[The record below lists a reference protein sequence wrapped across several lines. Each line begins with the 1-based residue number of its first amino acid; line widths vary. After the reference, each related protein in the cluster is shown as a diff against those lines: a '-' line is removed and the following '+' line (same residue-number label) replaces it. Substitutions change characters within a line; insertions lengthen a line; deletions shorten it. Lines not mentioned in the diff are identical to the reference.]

1 MIHRLIIHR
10 FRGIREG
17 VLDNLGKINLL
28 IGPNNSGKTAVLEM
42 LYLSAL
48 AHRPCSFVNLNLEP
62 SAWPAKTLD
71 IYDFLGLE
79 PLPRLRQRHG
89 EAKTWKDSP
98 ADISTDGGSL
108 VITLPDVPEDYL
120 LREFE
125 LTAPLDS
132 PGRRRAF
139 SQKDVQR
146 ISMFQL
152 ESWEDYLLPANL
164 IPPVFQKYNVRL
176 DNGVWNY
183 LWEDAWVYRWEKA
196 KGIDYF
202 SVWAIEGM
210 QPKHV
215 VLFDF
220 HVAEQHFTERF
231 GSGNY
236 EEIPDWKKKITQ
248 SLALIF
254 PELKGSAVS
263 IGPKKGK
270 NWTGFIEFA
279 GKTPLPI
286 DYFGDG
292 ARHAFKVL
300 ASLIALSE
308 KVDEKH
314 LGLFLWED
322 PELFM
327 HPATLGRLLEEV
339 WNLVSKKPVQVFI
352 TTQSLE
358 VIAWMANL
366 FRNAKK
372 QQDILRFYS
381 LNLHKGRLEVH
392 PFGVETVI
400 DWLKGGL
407 DLREIDTGL
416 VENFPLTWKLSS
428 ETSETG
434 GAPW

>member
-10 FRGIREG
+10 FRGIKEG
-17 VLDNLGKINLL
+17 VLDNLGKVNLL

-48 AHRPCSFVNLNLEP
+48 AHRPCSFVNPNLEP

-89 EAKTWKDSP
+89 ETKTWKDSP

-108 VITLPDVPEDYL
+108 VITLSDVPEDYP

-132 PGRRRAF
+132 PGRRRSF

-152 ESWEDYLLPANL
+152 EPWENYSFPANL
-164 IPPVFQKYNVRL
+164 IPPIFQKYNVRL
-176 DNGVWNY
+176 ENGVWNY

-210 QPKHV
+210 KPKHV
-215 VLFDF
+215 VFFDF

-286 DYFGDG
+286 DHFGDG

-308 KVDEKH
+308 RTDEAH
-314 LGLFLWED
+314 SGLFLWED

-327 HPATLGRLLEEV
+327 HPASLNRLLREV
-339 WNLVSKKPVQVFI
+339 LKLTKHKPIQVFI
-352 TTQSLE
+352 SSQSIETAALLTTHIEEMNIQSQYRVFRLDLQDGKLFAAPYHYE
-358 VIAWMANL
+358 NVMAWLKAGM
-366 FRNAKK
+366 
-372 QQDILRFYS
+372 DLRFW
-381 LNLHKGRLEVH
+381 EA
-392 PFGVETVI
+392 T
-400 DWLKGGL
+400 
-407 DLREIDTGL
+407 DLPISYYY
-416 VENFPLTWKLSS
+416 K
-428 ETSETG
+428 TSEKE
-434 GAPW
+434 